1 MPNHGPN
8 NDRICW
14 GRKGLLL
21 EQLIKAGKSDSQI
34 RTILKRP
41 TLDVAWFRTN
51 VHVIAANAKP

>member
-14 GRKGLLL
+14 GAKRVVLDT
-21 EQLIKAGKSDSQI
+21 LIRAGKTDNEI

-41 TLDVAWFRTN
+41 TLDVAWFRNN
-51 VHVIAANAKP
+51 VHTVK